1 MTPAL
6 GKLIEIGGAP
16 FAPGSKPVGDALNH
30 LRDIGVSIRE
40 VLARKNGFFCFEVAL
55 KFFPSTTVES
65 SWGISEWN
73 SPNLWKVHYRGIA
86 DNIFC
91 FAEEIF
97 GRQFVVHDEK
107 IAVFESETGDLEI
120 IASSLEEWASKMLLD
135 YNQMTG
141 HALAHEWQSLH
152 GALHPRHRL
161 IAKRPF
167 VLGGEYSIENLASMD
182 SAQMMKSL
190 GNLAFQL
197 HDLPDGTKIEFK
209 IP

>member
-16 FAPGSKPVGDALNH
+16 FVRDSKPVGDAVSH
-30 LRDIGVSIRE
+30 LGDIRASIGE
-40 VLARKNGFFCFEVAL
+40 VLARKNGFFCFESAL
-55 KFFPSTTVES
+55 RFFPSTTVEP

-73 SPNLWKVHYRGIA
+73 LPGLWKGDYRGVA
-86 DNIFC
+86 DNIYC

-97 GRQFVVHDEK
+97 GRQFVVRDEK

-120 IASSLEEWASKMLLD
+120 IASSLEEWASKVLLD

-141 HALAHEWQSLH
+141 HPLAHEWQSIH
-152 GALHPRHRL
+152 GPLHPRHRL
-161 IAKRPF
+161 MAKRPF
-167 VLGGEYSIENLASMD
+167 VLGGEYSIENLVSLD
-182 SAQMMKSL
+182 SIRVMKSL

-197 HDLPDGTKIEFK
+197 HDLPDGAKVEFK
-209 IP
+209 IL